1 MSEPNALH
9 LTTPYLNTQVDVDP
23 GGAGANA
30 GVGYAPGQLLKTKRL
45 TNAQAL
51 ALSKTSI
58 GTLYAGIYQYVQTL
72 STMTQAAVLGNAC
85 FWKTAADYTNGIVS
99 SDGGATVE
107 GRFAGV
113 FICVIAKGSYGWI
126 QVDGM
131 ASCAFRSSVA
141 DTTDG
146 NAVRV
151 TTTTFTFDSVADA
164 TSNATYGTTKG
175 VVGTAMEAAANSTV
189 SRVLLK
195 GNGRNF

>member
-1 MSEPNALH
+1 MAEPNVLH
-9 LTTPYLNTQVDVDP
+9 LTTNFLNTQNDTYA
-23 GGAGANA
+23 GGGDASP
-30 GVGYAPGQLLKTKRL
+30 GYAPGQLLKTKRL

-51 ALSKTSI
+51 ALSKTTI
-58 GTLYAGIYQYVQTL
+58 GTLCAGIYQYVQLL
-72 STMTQAAVLGNAC
+72 STATQAAVLGNAC
-85 FWKTAADYTNGIVS
+85 FWKTASDYINGIVS

-113 FICVIAKGSYGWI
+113 FICVITKGNYGWI

-131 ASCAFRSSVA
+131 ASCAFKSSVS

-164 TSNATYGTTKG
+164 TANATYGTSKG
-175 VVGTAMEAAANSTV
+175 VVGTAMEAAASSTV

>member
-1 MSEPNALH
+1 MAEPNVLH
-9 LTTPYLNTQVDVDP
+9 LTTNFLNTQNDAYA
-23 GGAGANA
+23 GGGGDAA
-30 GVGYAPGQLLKTKRL
+30 YAPGQLLKTKRL

-51 ALSKTSI
+51 ALSKTTI
-58 GTLYAGIYQYVQTL
+58 GTLYAGIYQYVLLL
-72 STMTQAAVLGNAC
+72 STATQAAVLGNAC
-85 FWKTAADYTNGIVS
+85 FWKTASDYINGIVS

-113 FICVIAKGSYGWI
+113 FICVITKGNYGWI
-126 QVDGM
+126 QVEGM
-131 ASCAFRSSVA
+131 ASCAFKSSVS

-164 TSNATYGTTKG
+164 TANATYGTSKG
-175 VVGTAMEAAANSTV
+175 VVGTAMEAAASSTV